1 MRQSIFPARYRISG
15 LAVIVIASLLQGCVI
30 KVANQAS
37 PTSGKNGDEMQHYYY
52 PLPPHVPETM
62 TFAGQTVHFDKE
74 DRIERMDKELME
86 FTYQQKSTLLMLRR
100 SGKIFPQIEPILR
113 EEGVPDDLKYL
124 AVIESSLNPGAISRA
139 GAVGL
144 WQFMKPTAY
153 EYGLTVND
161 YIDERFNVEK
171 ETVAACRY
179 LIKQYKKFGDWMTVA
194 ASYNAGRK
202 GIIDQL
208 DRQLAANG
216 MDLWLVEE
224 TSRYMFRL
232 LTAKML
238 FDDPDAFGFKITEKE
253 VYKYQKPRE
262 RVSVNNS
269 IDDLATYA
277 KEHGCSY
284 VAFRRA
290 NLWIRT
296 DRLYNP
302 NHKTYVLNIPE

>member
-1 MRQSIFPARYRISG
+1 MRQSLLSSRHCPSG
-15 LAVIVIASLLQGCVI
+15 FIAILAMLLLQGCVI
-30 KVANQAS
+30 KVIDKNQPA
-37 PTSGKNGDEMQHYYY
+37 TSNNYKGEYYYY
-52 PLPPHVPETM
+52 PLPPHVPDTI

-74 DRIERMDKELME
+74 DRIERMDRELMN
-86 FTYQQKSTLLMLRR
+86 FTYQQKSTLLILRR

-113 EEGVPDDLKYL
+113 AEGVPDDLKYL

-144 WQFMKPTAY
+144 WQFMQPTAW

-161 YIDERFNVEK
+161 YIDERFNIEK
-171 ETVAACRY
+171 ETIAACRY

-224 TSRYMFRL
+224 TSQYMFRL

-238 FDDPDAFGFKITEKE
+238 FDNPDAFGFHVTEKH
-253 VYKYQKPRE
+253 VYKYHKPKE
-262 RVSVNNS
+262 QVTINTS
-269 IDDLATYA
+269 ISDLPSFA
-277 KEHGCSY
+277 KEHNCSY

-290 NLWIRT
+290 NLWIRA
-296 DRLYNP
+296 DYLRNP
-302 NHKTYVLNIPE
+302 AHKTYVINIPE